1 MSYPRTIQSLVIE
14 DQNDFKEHFEVV
26 FNALM
31 SSGRHDLSPPHWA
44 FCLEDAKKSLS
55 EDRIY
60 HLVTIDLRL
69 PEKPGQPESE
79 SVEFGLSLIN
89 DCANRNTYP
98 IPAVLVISGHL
109 GQTRQQQLDERVR
122 KSFAYG
128 RVLVKSDHL
137 KDEIEQAI
145 DFVERYCDLGIHVR
159 DSGTKTFPTLTPRDE
174 DLLRQAILADDQRIG
189 LDLLWWSADY
199 DPYDKWTKTLMGRF
213 LLDQGHGHSL
223 YTFFKLAAS
232 DGARHVFRD
241 AEILNQK
248 LKHIKVVSVHTSGDR
263 SLLVTQSAGSGS
275 GPPLS
280 LDDVLSRPKLSTGG
294 QLERLAKEIVTQVA
308 ALGDRTPEQRELR
321 QLLWKHHD
329 ASRIA
334 TQWQKRGGEQVL
346 QDYGDAVASPVELF
360 SDLAVDGTTVRYE
373 QQSALH
379 GDLNYSNIAIE
390 DEGGVAHGYIF
401 DASGSQSGVCVRDI
415 AMLEVTVLLHQQA
428 EAGILRA
435 CIGLFAADKESQT
448 QPPNATDRETNTFA
462 FIQGIRDVVR
472 DYAELQIYALM
483 VVDNALLQL
492 GGLDFGSSYN
502 KIVNP
507 QDACLLAALASRW
520 YQFIRSAASQ

>member
-1 MSYPRTIQSLVIE
+1 MSYPRTIQPLVIE
-14 DQNDFKEHFEVV
+14 DETDSKEHFEAV
-26 FNALM
+26 FKTLKSNHA
-31 SSGRHDLSPPHWA
+31 LSPPHWA
-44 FCLEDAKKSLS
+44 FCLEDAQRSLS
-55 EDRIY
+55 ESRIY

-69 PEKPGQPESE
+69 PEKPGQPPAE
-79 SVEFGLSLIN
+79 SVDFGLSLIK
-89 DCANRNTYP
+89 DCANRNSYP

-109 GQTRQQQLDERVR
+109 GQTSQQQLDELVR

-128 RVLVKSDHL
+128 RVLVKSDYL
-137 KDEIEQAI
+137 KDEIELAMQ
-145 DFVERYCDLGIHVR
+145 FLERYCDLGIHIG
-159 DSGTKTFPTLTPRDE
+159 DCGTRMFPTLTPREE

-189 LDLLWWSADY
+189 LDLAWWSADY

-213 LLDQGHGHSL
+213 LLDEGRGHSL
-223 YTFFKLAAS
+223 YTFFKLAAC
-232 DGARHVFRD
+232 DGAGAVFRD

-248 LKHIKVVSVHTSGDR
+248 LKHIKVLSAHTSGDR

-280 LDDVLSRPKLSTGG
+280 LDDVLSRPAISAGD
-294 QLERLAKEIVTQVA
+294 QLPRLAKELATQVA
-308 ALGDRTPEQRELR
+308 ALGDRTPDQRELR

-329 ASRIA
+329 AERIA
-334 TQWQKRGGEQVL
+334 IQWQKRGGEQVI
-346 QDYGDAVASPVELF
+346 QEYGAAVASPVELF
-360 SDLAVDGTTVRYE
+360 KSLATDGSTVRYGL
-373 QQSALH
+373 QSVLH

-428 EAGILRA
+428 DAGVLRA
-435 CIGLFAADKESQT
+435 CIPLYAAEEKLQIQSLDT
-448 QPPNATDRETNTFA
+448 TDREKNTFT
-462 FIQGIRDVVR
+462 FIQGIREVAQL
-472 DYAELQIYALM
+472 YAESHIYALM

-502 KIVNP
+502 KIVAP

-520 YQFIRSAASQ
+520 YQSVRPASLA